1 MEEDLCVIFGHKETE
16 DKAVLYSVLLIR
28 KLITS
33 LWEDGVEGHK
43 QVMSASIFSNAR
55 HPTKFYN
62 LSN

>member
-1 MEEDLCVIFGHKETE
+1 MEGELCIIFGHRETE
-16 DKAVLYSVLLIR
+16 DKAVLYSVPLIR
-28 KLITS
+28 RLITS

-55 HPTKFYN
+55 HLTKFYN